1 MNAEVNPRRC
11 DPELIEEDLR
21 HVGVEMLTGVDQKF
35 GVTSSA
41 QGATNRRGFD
51 ELRPSAD
58 YG

>member
-1 MNAEVNPRRC
+1 
-11 DPELIEEDLR
+11 
-21 HVGVEMLTGVDQKF
+21 MLTGVDQEF
-35 GVTSSA
+35 SVTSGA